1 MNEIRVAIV
10 GYGHVGECALQSIV
24 DAPDMEAAGVVMR
37 SASIHKLAHPGP
49 MQPCLLET
57 LPVVDDIK
65 KLGSVDVAL
74 LCCPSR
80 GVRDVATELLEA
92 GVNTVDS
99 FDIHSEILTLRRQL
113 GEVARRVGKVAIVS
127 AGWDPGIDSVVRAW
141 FQAMAP
147 KGITYTNHGPGM
159 SLGHTVAAKAVEG
172 VKDALSMTVPTGMGI
187 HRRMVY
193 VELEADASFPE
204 VEKRIKEDAYF
215 AKDPTMVIQVPSVRD
230 LVDVGHGVK
239 LERTG
244 VSGATHNQS
253 FRFEMRVNNP
263 ALTAQVMVSAARAA
277 LRQEPGCYT
286 MIELPVMDFLHGD
299 VEGFVKQLV

>member
-1 MNEIRVAIV
+1 MNKIRVAIV

-37 SASIHKLAHPGP
+37 TASLQKVAHPGP
-49 MQPCLLET
+49 LQPCLLET

-65 KLGSVDVAL
+65 KLTSVDVAV
-74 LCCPSR
+74 LCCPTRS
-80 GVRDVATELLEA
+80 VQHMATEMMEA

-99 FDIHSEILTLRRQL
+99 FDIHSEILTLRRGL
-113 GEVARRVGKVAIVS
+113 GEVARRLGRVAIVS
-127 AGWDPGIDSVVRAW
+127 AGWDPGIDSVVRGW

-159 SLGHTVAAKAVEG
+159 SLGHSVAAKAVDG
-172 VKDALSMTVPTGMGI
+172 VKDALSMTVPTGMGV

-193 VELEADASFPE
+193 VELNDGASFPE
-204 VEKRIKEDAYF
+204 VEKRIKEDPYF
-215 AKDPTMVIQVPSVRD
+215 TKDPTVIIQVPCVRD

-244 VSGATHNQS
+244 VSGSTHNQS
-253 FRFEMRVNNP
+253 LRFEMRINNP
-263 ALTAQVMVSAARAA
+263 ALTAQVMVSAARATM
-277 LRQEPGCYT
+277 RQKPGCYT
-286 MIELPVMDFLHGD
+286 MIELPVIDFLHGD
-299 VEGFVKQLV
+299 VESFVQQLV

>member
-1 MNEIRVAIV
+1 MNKIRVAIV

-37 SASIHKLAHPGP
+37 AASLHKLAHPGP
-49 MQPCLLET
+49 LQPCLLET
-57 LPVVDDIK
+57 LPVVDDVK
-65 KLGSVDVAL
+65 KLDSVDVAV

-80 GVRDVATELLEA
+80 SVQQLATEMLEA
-92 GVNTVDS
+92 GVHTVDS
-99 FDIHSEILTLRRQL
+99 FDIHSEILTLRREL
-113 GEVARRVGKVAIVS
+113 GEVARRAGKVAIVS

-147 KGITYTNHGPGM
+147 KGITYTNFGPGM
-159 SLGHTVAAKAVEG
+159 SLGHTVAVKAIAG
-172 VKDALSMTVPTGMGI
+172 VKDALSMTVPTGMGV

-193 VELEADASFPE
+193 VELEDGASFPD

-215 AKDPTMVIQVPSVRD
+215 VKDPTMVIQVPCIHD
-230 LVDVGHGVK
+230 LLEVGHGVR

-253 FRFEMRVNNP
+253 FCFEMRINNP
-263 ALTAQVMVSAARAA
+263 ALTAQIMVSAARAA
-277 LRQEPGCYT
+277 VQQKPGCYT
-286 MIELPVMDFLHGD
+286 MIELPVIDFLHGD
-299 VEGFVKQLV
+299 VESFVQKFV

>member
-1 MNEIRVAIV
+1 MNKIRVAVV
-10 GYGHVGECALQSIV
+10 GFGHVGECALQSIV

-37 SASIHKLAHPGP
+37 SSSLHKLAHPGP
-49 MQPCLLET
+49 LQPCLLEK

-65 KLGSVDVAL
+65 KLDSPDVAV

-80 GVRDVATELLEA
+80 SVQQIATEMLEA
-92 GVNTVDS
+92 GVHTVDS
-99 FDIHSEILTLRRQL
+99 FDIHSEILELRRQL
-113 GEVARRVGKVAIVS
+113 GDVARRAGKVAIVS

-147 KGITYTNHGPGM
+147 KGITYTNFGPGM
-159 SLGHTVAAKAVEG
+159 SLGHTVAVKAIQG
-172 VKDALSMTVPTGMGI
+172 VKDALSMTVPTGMGV

-193 VELEADASFPE
+193 VELQDGASFPE

-215 AKDPTMVIQVPSVRD
+215 VKDPTMVIQVPCIGD
-230 LVDVGHGVK
+230 LMEVGHGVK

-253 FRFEMRVNNP
+253 FRFEMRINNP
-263 ALTAQVMVSAARAA
+263 ALTAQIMVSAARAA
-277 LRQEPGCYT
+277 VHQKPGCYT
-286 MIELPVMDFLHGD
+286 MIEMPVIDFLHGD
-299 VEGFVKQLV
+299 VESFVKQFV